1 MLIGHH
7 PVESK
12 AGWPTKQGALQQDS
26 HSHRDSWNLHVHQHP
41 DRTWRFHDFT
51 HKAGGKV
58 LRLTCSSLVS
68 SHLLLLLL
76 PACSPKTL
84 LVGAY
89 PHTGAHNEDY
99 MAYIKD
105 DPIPNNNPILACFG
119 GRAASVP
126 SPAAQLSPLTEQPL
140 LNLGWV
146 R

>member
-1 MLIGHH
+1 M
-7 PVESK
+7 
-12 AGWPTKQGALQQDS
+12 
-26 HSHRDSWNLHVHQHP
+26 HQHL

-58 LRLTCSSLVS
+58 LRLACSPLVS

-76 PACSPKTL
+76 PACSPKIM
-84 LVGAY
+84 LVDAY
-89 PHTGAHNEDY
+89 PHNGAHNVDY

-105 DPIPNNNPILACFG
+105 DPIPNDNPILACFG

-126 SPAAQLSPLTEQPL
+126 SPAAQLSPFTEQPL